1 MQGTTLLIS
10 SGIGLTLTA
19 AGILTHD
26 LAQELQHRRT
36 LGAQGILPMA
46 AMLPMRWRTTVAFAL
61 LAWAPPLLATGL
73 LLCACTTLGASR
85 G

>member
-1 MQGTTLLIS
+1 MESTTLLIS

-19 AGILTHD
+19 AGILAHD
-26 LAQELQHRRT
+26 VAQELQHRRT

-61 LAWAPPLLATGL
+61 LAWAPLLLAAGL
-73 LLCACTTLGASR
+73 LLCACTTSGAN
-85 G
+85 GG